1 MRLKSERTGNGN
13 MAWLKKYDVLSKV
26 ISVLIAAVLW
36 FYVVSINNFEENY
49 KIRNIAPTF
58 VGIEE
63 LMTSK
68 NLMVVGDYS
77 VDIEISGK
85 RRDILSINVSDI
97 QVEVDLS
104 NVTSAGTYELPYT
117 VTLPSSA
124 YTLRNKYPQKL
135 SVKFDEEDV
144 SSVPVKLATED
155 IAAEGYVVDK
165 SNINIV
171 PRELKI
177 TGLQEEIDRIS
188 YAEANIEQ
196 KDAKTTISGKL
207 TYSFYDVEGKL
218 IKNSS
223 VNADFD
229 KVDVTIPILKTK
241 EVPLSLEVQ
250 GNDNFKKYVNYT
262 FEPKTIKVAG
272 EESVIEQMS
281 SFVAGTVKISEI
293 TSGME
298 KAFTLTPPDG
308 ILNLSGEVTAT
319 AKIEFDGLGK
329 KSVKTTL
336 IELINTYT
344 LPAGYKIRPV
354 TTSINVD
361 ILGTEEALSKVNSTN
376 VRAVADLQSTVL
388 SRGTHP
394 INVSIVVD
402 GVADTAVANIE
413 EYMIYVEVR

>member
-1 MRLKSERTGNGN
+1 
-13 MAWLKKYDVLSKV
+13 MAWLKKYDVLSKA
-26 ISVLIAAVLW
+26 ISVLVAAVLW
-36 FYVVSINNFEENY
+36 FYVVSVNNFEENY

-85 RRDILSINVSDI
+85 RRDILSINESDI
-97 QVEVDLS
+97 QIEVDLS

-124 YTLRNKYPQKL
+124 YTLRNKNPQKL
-135 SVKFDEEDV
+135 RVKFDEEDV
-144 SSVPVKLATED
+144 SSVPVKLVTED

-171 PRELKI
+171 PRELKL
-177 TGLQEEIDRIS
+177 TGLQEEIDRIA
-188 YAEANIEQ
+188 YAEADITQ
-196 KDAKTTISGKL
+196 KDAKSTISGKL
-207 TYSFYDVEGKL
+207 TYSFYDVDGKL
-218 IKNSS
+218 IKNTS

-229 KVDVTIPILKTK
+229 MLDVTIPILKTK
-241 EVPLSLEVQ
+241 EVPLSLEIQ

-262 FEPKTIKVAG
+262 LEPKTIQVAG
-272 EESVIEQMS
+272 EESVIDQMS

-298 KAFTLTPPDG
+298 KSFTLTPPDG
-308 ILNLSGEVTAT
+308 ILNLSGEMTAT
-319 AKIEFDGLGK
+319 AKIEFDGLSK
-329 KSVKTTL
+329 KSVNTTL

-361 ILGTEEALSKVNSTN
+361 ILGTDDALRKVNSTN

-402 GVADTAVANIE
+402 GVADTAVANAE
-413 EYMIYVEVR
+413 EYMIYVEVS